1 MEKNEVKEEKTINLP
16 AEQSEDLS
24 IFAPGKLRVVKR
36 NGKNVPF
43 EKEKIEIAITKA
55 FLAAESGNAAS
66 SERIHEK
73 SPRAYRGYCGDIPR
87 KNAVR
92 RNTIHRRNSRSG

>member
-1 MEKNEVKEEKTINLP
+1 MP
-16 AEQSEDLS
+16 AEQNEDLS

-66 SERIHEK
+66 VNEYMKK
-73 SPRAYRGYCGDIPR
+73 SKFLQRALWRYTK
-87 KNAVR
+87 KNAIR
-92 RNTIHRRNSRSG
+92 RNIIHRRNSRSG

>member
-1 MEKNEVKEEKTINLP
+1 MEKNEVKEEKTINMP

-73 SPRAYRGYCGDIPR
+73 VQELTEGLSL
-87 KNAVR
+87 
-92 RNTIHRRNSRSG
+92 IHI